1 MELLVT
7 RLPELQ
13 EEVDRLLEQTDN
25 DISRLPIMPSADAEP
40 MGELLRLIGLFV
52 RALEQVV
59 AGTPDAGGLIQALR
73 GPQQEFMNKIRQ
85 TAPDFRPLKGSSHSN
100 SIPAMPGFLEPDF
113 LSNEEQESQ
122 WQHVE
127 PSRIIYIEDVMERAN
142 T

>member
-1 MELLVT
+1 VELLVT

-25 DISRLPIMPSADAEP
+25 DISRLPNMPSADAEP

-59 AGTPDAGGLIQALR
+59 TGTPDADGLIQALR
-73 GPQQEFMNKIRQ
+73 GPQQEFMNRIRR
-85 TAPDFRPLKGSSHSN
+85 TAPDFRPLERSGHTN
-100 SIPAMPGFLEPDF
+100 GIPAMPGFLEPDF
-113 LSNEEQESQ
+113 LSSEEQESQ
-122 WQHVE
+122 WQQVE

>member
-1 MELLVT
+1 VELLVT

-59 AGTPDAGGLIQALR
+59 AGTPDADGLIQAIR
-73 GPQQEFMNKIRQ
+73 GPQQDFMKKIRQ

-100 SIPAMPGFLEPDF
+100 GIPAMPGFLEPDF
-113 LSNEEQESQ
+113 LSSEEQESQ